1 MKKKIVAVMM
11 SLAMV
16 ASLGSGVTVFASDD
30 ASTDYDVENREY
42 NDVTITIHTRWD
54 EADVSGPLYQAIV
67 DGFMEEYPGITVECI
82 NIPTESEWL
91 NSESVLMSD
100 PASMPNIIQEYGGSR
115 VAGYIEQNLIVNM
128 DPYYEQYP
136 EWQERFNS
144 LGNSLT
150 DYTSFG
156 YEGTYGIP
164 YTAYQVVLF
173 YNEDIL
179 SENGIDPASILS
191 WDDLMAACE
200 TLKANG
206 VQPFEMGEMDDYRF
220 GHLHSMLNYKTYGCE
235 VAEQLGTREMSY
247 DSEEQIA
254 IYDMIKEAVDAG
266 YLGTNLLGND
276 DGQERSIFNTGG
288 AAFLFMGT
296 WFCAEDH
303 TGLELF
309 ENEKIHAM
317 RFPYVNEEYEF
328 HDMGGGNEGYYVVD
342 TGDPD
347 EVAASVLFLKYMT
360 SEDVVNTFVEGYPI
374 PMCINTSSDGG
385 NYLVQEANAIIA
397 ETEEVRGDIENY
409 DSETHMMN
417 TVREA
422 LQGLALG
429 NSVET
434 VGKTIVDMI
443 KEYEG

>member
-1 MKKKIVAVMM
+1 
-11 SLAMV
+11 
-16 ASLGSGVTVFASDD
+16 
-30 ASTDYDVENREY
+30 
-42 NDVTITIHTRWD
+42 
-54 EADVSGPLYQAIV
+54 
-67 DGFMEEYPGITVECI
+67 
-82 NIPTESEWL
+82 
-91 NSESVLMSD
+91 
-100 PASMPNIIQEYGGSR
+100 
-115 VAGYIEQNLIVNM
+115 
-128 DPYYEQYP
+128 
-136 EWQERFNS
+136 
-144 LGNSLT
+144 
-150 DYTSFG
+150 
-156 YEGTYGIP
+156 
-164 YTAYQVVLF
+164 
-173 YNEDIL
+173 
-179 SENGIDPASILS
+179 
-191 WDDLMAACE
+191 MAACE

-206 VQPFEMGEMDDYRF
+206 VQPFEMGEMDNYRF
-220 GHLHSMLNYKTYGCE
+220 GHLHSVLNYKTYGCE
-235 VAEQLGTREMSY
+235 AAEKLGNREMAY
-247 DSEEQIA
+247 DGEEQTA
-254 IYDMIKEAVDAG
+254 IYSMIKDAVDKG

-303 TGLELF
+303 EGRELF

>member
-317 RFPYVNEEYEF
+317 RFPYVNEEYALD
-328 HDMGGGNEGYYVVD
+328 DMGGGNEGYYVVD

-360 SEDVVNTFVEGYPI
+360 REDVVNTFVEGYPI
-374 PMCINTSSDGG
+374 PMSVNVTTDAG
-385 NYLVQEANAIIA
+385 NYLVKEANAIID
-397 ETEEVRGDIENY
+397 ETEDVRGDIENY
-409 DSETHMMN
+409 DSATHMIN
-417 TVREA
+417 TVRQA
-422 LQGLALG
+422 LQGLAMG
-429 NSVET
+429 QSSEE
-434 VGKTIVDMI
+434 VGQTIVDMI
-443 KEYEG
+443 AQYE